1 MKVVAELRHG
11 DLFHSSNIVSS
22 IEFDRD
28 DELFATAGVS
38 RRIKIFSF
46 ATVGGVPTQ
55 SCLKVGLQPPMLSLF
70 AYTRLWRGRKW
81 GVAWSSSISSSS
93 ISESLQASLF
103 PSVSLLLPGEHACF
117 SCFCHCSLAS
127 FPVPLVCALC
137 AVVPQVVSDLADVHC
152 PVVEMPTR
160 SKLSC
165 LSWNQQHKAQVAS
178 SDYEGIVTVWDVT
191 TCQALMEYEEHEKR
205 TWSVDF
211 SSVEPTQL
219 VSGSDDGK
227 VHMCCNALVLLAH
240 PWFQLGQR

>member
-46 ATVGGVPTQ
+46 ATVRLLQNTPNTAPGVLTSACRTPQLSLQGVAKLLSFATVLSFTAPKCSRACFPTPP
-55 SCLKVGLQPPMLSLF
+55 CYLCLHEVRTGMPLRVMDLKVLKQQQQHHLQQQHLQQHHLQQQHLHQHHLQQLFSFSGSLP
-70 AYTRLWRGRKW
+70 AL
-81 GVAWSSSISSSS
+81 V
-93 ISESLQASLF
+93 
-103 PSVSLLLPGEHACF
+103 LPCLRAT
-117 SCFCHCSLAS
+117 
-127 FPVPLVCALC
+127 
-137 AVVPQVVSDLADVHC
+137 QVVSDLADVHC

-178 SDYEGIVTVWDVT
+178 SDYRGHRDRAGT
-191 TCQALMEYEEHEKR
+191 
-205 TWSVDF
+205 
-211 SSVEPTQL
+211 
-219 VSGSDDGK
+219 
-227 VHMCCNALVLLAH
+227 
-240 PWFQLGQR
+240 